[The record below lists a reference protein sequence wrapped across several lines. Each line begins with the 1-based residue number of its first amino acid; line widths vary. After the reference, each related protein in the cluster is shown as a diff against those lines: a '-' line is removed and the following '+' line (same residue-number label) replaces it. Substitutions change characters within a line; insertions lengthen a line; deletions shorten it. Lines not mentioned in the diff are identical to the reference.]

1 MKKNKPKVS
10 LIIATYNWPEAL
22 DLCLSS
28 VALQTVLPDEV
39 VIADDGSKE
48 ATTTYIQEKSKGFP
62 CPVVHVW
69 HEDIGFRLTVIRN
82 KAIVKATG
90 DYIIQIDGDVI
101 LNKHFIED
109 HLTMAQE
116 SCFAT
121 GSRIMMTREL
131 STDLLKGKSVAI
143 NPFTKGLRNRLNAC
157 RSSLL
162 ANYFR
167 FRYKKDSP
175 HYMKGCNMAFWR
187 KDLLAVNGY
196 NEDMTGWGYEDN
208 EIAARLI
215 NSGIRKQY
223 LKFYGI
229 VYHIYHPLSSHDR
242 ETVNADI
249 FRDAVKEESTYCKN
263 GLDKYLPAISND

>member
-1 MKKNKPKVS
+1 MKNKPTVS

-28 VALQTVLPDEV
+28 IALQTILPDEV

-48 ATTTYIQEKSKGFP
+48 ATTTYIQEKSKNFP
-62 CPVVHVW
+62 CSVVHVW
-69 HEDIGFRLTVIRN
+69 HEDVGFRLTVIRN
-82 KAIVKATG
+82 KAIVNATG

-101 LNKHFIED
+101 LNKHFVAD
-109 HLTMAQE
+109 HLCMAKE
-116 SCFAT
+116 GCFAT
-121 GSRIMMTREL
+121 GSRIMMTQEL
-131 STDLLKGKSVAI
+131 SLDLLKEKPVEIS
-143 NPFTKGLRNRLNAC
+143 PFTKGLRNKLNAF

-175 HYMKGCNMAFWR
+175 HYIKGCNMAFWK

-242 ETVNADI
+242 ETINADI
-249 FRDAVKEESTYCKN
+249 FNEALDQKAIYCKN
-263 GLDKYLPAISND
+263 GLDKYLLGNKQ

>member
-1 MKKNKPKVS
+1 MKNNKPKVS
-10 LIIATYNWPEAL
+10 LIIATYNWPSAL

-28 VALQTVLPDEV
+28 VASQTILPDEV
-39 VIADDGSKE
+39 IIADDGSKE
-48 ATTTYIQEKSKGFP
+48 ATTTYIQEISMNFP

-90 DYIIQIDGDVI
+90 NYIIQIDGDVI
-101 LNKHFIED
+101 LNKHFIAD
-109 HLTMAQE
+109 HLAMAQDG
-116 SCFAT
+116 CFAT
-121 GSRIMMTREL
+121 GSRIMMTQDL
-131 STDLLKGKSVAI
+131 SQDLLKKKSVVLS
-143 NPFTKGLRNRLNAC
+143 PFTKGLRNKLNAC
-157 RSSLL
+157 RSSLF
-162 ANYFR
+162 AHYFR

-175 HYMKGCNMAFWR
+175 HYIKGCNMAFWK

-208 EIAARLI
+208 EISARLI

-242 ETVNADI
+242 ETINADM
-249 FRDAVKEESTYCKN
+249 FNNAVENKAVWCEN
-263 GLDKYLPAISND
+263 GLNKYLDREK